1 MFSAKRQEK
10 HNTVNMAR
18 FLSCLAVLL
27 IFCCCFQ
34 TTSLPAMAAEPAPEA
49 LKSAVRE
56 VLRENPEFILDIL
69 KNNSETVLEIAQQGN
84 ILRKR
89 KAMLAQWEQDT
100 KESKNIDLNE
110 RPFRGNKDAAV
121 TITAYSD
128 FTCPYCR
135 QAEFTLRQLMKKYG
149 DRVRMTFKAL
159 PKDEP
164 FSQALAK
171 YSTAAF
177 IIDETKG
184 WEFFDV
190 LFNNV
195 ERFEREGEAFLKEA
209 GTNLGYD
216 FRKLKAEAGSSKVQA
231 RLDKDRKEADRLG
244 ISGTPYFLD
253 NDLLV
258 RGAVSKDLFEEAIEM
273 ALKLEQGKS

>member
-1 MFSAKRQEK
+1 MFSCKRHEK
-10 HNTVNMAR
+10 HTIAYSIR
-18 FLSCLAVLL
+18 FFSRIFLVF
-27 IFCCCFQ
+27 IFCCMLQ
-34 TTSLPAMAAEPAPEA
+34 ATAIPAAAAEASPEA
-49 LKSAVRE
+49 LKAAVRE
-56 VLRENPEFILDIL
+56 VLKENPDFILDIL
-69 KNNSETVLEIAQQGN
+69 KDNSEMVLEIAQQGN

-89 KAMLAQWEQDT
+89 KAMLAQWEHDA
-100 KESKNIDLNE
+100 KDSKKIDLDE

-121 TITAYSD
+121 TIVAYSD

-159 PKDEP
+159 PKDDP

-177 IIDETKG
+177 IMDEKKG
-184 WEFFDV
+184 WEFFDL

-195 ERFEREGEAFLKEA
+195 EQFEREGEAFLKEA
-209 GTNLGYD
+209 GSGFGYD
-216 FRKLKAEAGSSKVQA
+216 FKKLKAEAGSSKVQA
-231 RLDKDRKEADRLG
+231 RLDRDRKEADRLG
-244 ISGTPYFLD
+244 ISGTPYFLV
-253 NDLLV
+253 NDLMV

-273 ALKLEQGKS
+273 ALRLEQGGK

>member
-1 MFSAKRQEK
+1 MFSCNRHAKHK
-10 HNTVNMAR
+10 IAYNVR
-18 FLSCLAVLL
+18 FFSRIFFVFVFCWMFQAAALSAV
-27 IFCCCFQ
+27 
-34 TTSLPAMAAEPAPEA
+34 AAEGSPEA
-49 LKSAVRE
+49 LKAAVRE
-56 VLRENPEFILDIL
+56 VLKENPDFILDIL
-69 KNNSETVLEIAQQGN
+69 KDNSETVLEIAQQGN

-89 KAMLAQWEQDT
+89 KAMLAQWEHDT
-100 KESKNIDLNE
+100 KEPKKVDLDE

-121 TITAYSD
+121 TIVAYSD

-159 PKDEP
+159 PKDDP

-177 IIDETKG
+177 IMDEKKG
-184 WEFFDV
+184 WEFFDI

-195 ERFEREGEAFLKEA
+195 EQFEREGEAFLKET
-209 GTNLGYD
+209 GTGLGYD

-231 RLDKDRKEADRLG
+231 RLDRDRKEADRLG
-244 ISGTPYFLD
+244 ISGTPYFLV
-253 NDLLV
+253 NDLMV

-273 ALKLEQGKS
+273 ALRLERGGK